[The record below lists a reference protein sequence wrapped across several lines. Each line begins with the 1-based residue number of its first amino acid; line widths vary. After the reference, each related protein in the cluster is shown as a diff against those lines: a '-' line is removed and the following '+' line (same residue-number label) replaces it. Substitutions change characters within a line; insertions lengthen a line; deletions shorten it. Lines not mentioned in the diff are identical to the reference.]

1 MEKEIELLANISYL
15 IKESGMSYFEVM
27 NLPYAIFLGLL
38 KHFRMF
44 ALMQTEEGQKMLQ
57 QEKLLS
63 QTEPDW
69 GRLRNQEFYKKE
81 VMD

>member
-1 MEKEIELLANISYL
+1 M
-15 IKESGMSYFEVM
+15 KESSMGYNEVM

-38 KHFRMF
+38 KHFRIFTM
-44 ALMQTEEGQKMLQ
+44 MQTEEGQKVLQ

-69 GRLRNQEFYKKE
+69 GRLRDQEFYKKE
-81 VMD
+81 VVD